1 MDEPI
6 VAHER
11 RRGKKWWQSRAN
23 ITNLCI
29 AIITII
35 GLLMNMPEF
44 AHITPWLVL
53 ATNVINVYI
62 RIFLTAQ
69 PIDRGTP

>member
-1 MDEPI
+1 MAAPMR
-6 VAHER
+6 AHER
-11 RRGKKWWQSRAN
+11 RRGIKWWKSRTN

-44 AHITPWLVL
+44 AHLAPWLVL
-53 ATNVINVYI
+53 VTNVINVYI

-69 PIDRGTP
+69 PIDRGG